1 MNNQIKMVYLFFVF
15 VCGTFLHAIT
25 NYEDAESKMT
35 NKWQLY
41 DNKSSEWHIGNI
53 YDSEAKSQVITF
65 GGKSVANGYILGAKD
80 GQRAW
85 NNKKEKNIEWS
96 IKSSAYFSIYISVQ
110 TKKGHRYIYY
120 TPSGISKGFSKNVY
134 VHHGLG
140 LSVSDGKWHTFRR
153 NLTEDLKKYESDNEI
168 ITVNAFLIRG
178 EASIDNITLFNP
190 LVIPLDNGNSNDS
203 IVEDG
208 EDRKTDGWTVSSGG
222 TVSNVYDSVKGS
234 RVIKL
239 SANEYKYY
247 TLGIKNGA
255 GSKKIKWD
263 MKINKSFYVYVNIT
277 TRKGRRFLYY
287 SGISRNRG
295 LSGIA
300 IHYGLGSSA
309 TNGVWQTYTRDIEA
323 DLKGYESDNS
333 LISIDSF
340 KVRATDSSYV
350 DNIELLSLGGG
361 IVVGGQ
367 DITAPIITL
376 NGTSTITLKQGSP
389 YIEQKATAIDGV
401 DGSVVVNISGLVNVN
416 RVGTYT
422 ITYTARD
429 KSGNKAVKNRIVN
442 VVKEAVA
449 LDSLEFMGLIYST
462 SITSSS
468 AMVVWSLNN
477 LSSSMVEYGLTN
489 KYGMKTFKES
499 SFSKRTYSQSIIGLK
514 PNTLYHY
521 RVISEDKNGYSVV
534 SNDQTFKTL
543 KLKSV
548 ETIKTLTE
556 IAPPDLSKY
565 IERSPRKMN
574 SIIPAGF
581 VEKPF
586 IDSLPLLSPTVIE
599 KTRGYILYSRAITQ
613 PVFRKTHPQSWER
626 LIKLSAFA
634 TKGEYEPLTF
644 SLYPLKN
651 VNNLRVV
658 VSDLSSGNA
667 VISQDNLDLRA
678 VTYWN
683 IRYPSYLSKGT
694 YRMQPELLEEVN
706 SIALTKGIN
715 QRFWIKIHVPTNTPA
730 GIYRGYVTL
739 YEEGASKGLQIPIE
753 FKVLNFAL
761 KRDPKKH
768 YSAYF
773 GKSSTQFKKLQGL
786 ALETARTNELKS
798 MLSYGLDQFPS
809 IYLSYVQNQDKLI
822 VHNEALIDEMVR
834 LGFKGPIPLVEG
846 MREIYDLYYPKGKYK
861 QPSSHWDVPVI
872 PPANHPIYNKVEQV
886 FRSLKEYGA
895 SKGWPEFIVAPMDEV
910 NTPSAD
916 FAGRVFQAVKRAG
929 IKTFINKNPN
939 ASDVLT
945 YQKLNAV
952 DSWCSKTYVY
962 SYDEVKSRNQ
972 YDYWIYPNH
981 NSGEVKNQTIMQKG
995 GRMTYGYGLWKSGYS
1010 TLFPWHW
1017 HWIPLGLKDQFDYLG
1032 GKQSGSGMRM
1042 DENQKIIPA
1051 VYWEAFREGYDD
1063 LRYLYTLQDS
1073 IVKRAESPN
1082 TQCQILIQEGK
1093 KLLQEIWDSIVP
1105 QSAYEDSNVWS
1116 DESFKARRLQIATL
1130 IEKLVVYPTTNQRV
1144 SPSVLVNTRAVN
1156 DLNSDTLIIERNLG
1170 SSLLL
1175 EYDLAPNGIS
1185 SWKSVAQETTL
1196 ETSGNGNIL
1205 FSVNVDL
1212 KHNSTGGRS
1221 GKLINWPR
1229 ISTFIRKGEIILPEY
1244 DYLYFKVK
1252 ITSNRSTKIDFATP
1266 MLINFQSYEGGNSDY
1281 KVNLGTREGVWVS
1294 IAVPIK
1300 EMITNSNKPVSQW
1313 NFLKLI
1319 QFTIA
1324 ERFYMDKTK
1333 FSFEFKEISLVKFTK
1348 ATIQTI
1354 DSSEIVSKSSV
1365 EYPVTVRGYGFKKA
1379 QQLGDNMVAV
1389 ILDNDG
1395 KEILRQVIKI
1405 KENVK
1410 FIFNISNLKLKSY
1423 KLKVSIVNLEGS
1435 STMSKVKKLKVIP

>member
-1 MNNQIKMVYLFFVF
+1 MMQTSMATDHVWS
-15 VCGTFLHAIT
+15 TFDLH
-25 NYEDAESKMT
+25 
-35 NKWQLY
+35 
-41 DNKSSEWHIGNI
+41 
-53 YDSEAKSQVITF
+53 
-65 GGKSVANGYILGAKD
+65 
-80 GQRAW
+80 
-85 NNKKEKNIEWS
+85 
-96 IKSSAYFSIYISVQ
+96 
-110 TKKGHRYIYY
+110 
-120 TPSGISKGFSKNVY
+120 
-134 VHHGLG
+134 
-140 LSVSDGKWHTFRR
+140 
-153 NLTEDLKKYESDNEI
+153 
-168 ITVNAFLIRG
+168 
-178 EASIDNITLFNP
+178 
-190 LVIPLDNGNSNDS
+190 LVI
-203 IVEDG
+203 
-208 EDRKTDGWTVSSGG
+208 
-222 TVSNVYDSVKGS
+222 
-234 RVIKL
+234 
-239 SANEYKYY
+239 
-247 TLGIKNGA
+247 
-255 GSKKIKWD
+255 
-263 MKINKSFYVYVNIT
+263 
-277 TRKGRRFLYY
+277 
-287 SGISRNRG
+287 
-295 LSGIA
+295 
-300 IHYGLGSSA
+300 
-309 TNGVWQTYTRDIEA
+309 
-323 DLKGYESDNS
+323 
-333 LISIDSF
+333 
-340 KVRATDSSYV
+340 
-350 DNIELLSLGGG
+350 
-361 IVVGGQ
+361 
-367 DITAPIITL
+367 
-376 NGTSTITLKQGSP
+376 
-389 YIEQKATAIDGV
+389 
-401 DGSVVVNISGLVNVN
+401 
-416 RVGTYT
+416 
-422 ITYTARD
+422 
-429 KSGNKAVKNRIVN
+429 
-442 VVKEAVA
+442 A
-449 LDSLEFMGLIYST
+449 LE
-462 SITSSS
+462 
-468 AMVVWSLNN
+468 
-477 LSSSMVEYGLTN
+477 
-489 KYGMKTFKES
+489 
-499 SFSKRTYSQSIIGLK
+499 
-514 PNTLYHY
+514 
-521 RVISEDKNGYSVV
+521 
-534 SNDQTFKTL
+534 
-543 KLKSV
+543 
-548 ETIKTLTE
+548 
-556 IAPPDLSKY
+556 
-565 IERSPRKMN
+565 
-574 SIIPAGF
+574 
-581 VEKPF
+581 
-586 IDSLPLLSPTVIE
+586 
-599 KTRGYILYSRAITQ
+599 
-613 PVFRKTHPQSWER
+613 
-626 LIKLSAFA
+626 
-634 TKGEYEPLTF
+634 
-644 SLYPLKN
+644 
-651 VNNLRVV
+651 
-658 VSDLSSGNA
+658 
-667 VISQDNLDLRA
+667 LDL
-678 VTYWN
+678 
-683 IRYPSYLSKGT
+683 I
-694 YRMQPELLEEVN
+694 
-706 SIALTKGIN
+706 
-715 QRFWIKIHVPTNTPA
+715 
-730 GIYRGYVTL
+730 
-739 YEEGASKGLQIPIE
+739 LQISIE

-786 ALETARTNELKS
+786 ALETARTNELQS

-916 FAGRVFQAVKRAG
+916 FAGRVFQALKRAG

-939 ASDVLT
+939 ASDALT
-945 YQKLNAV
+945 YQNLNAV

-962 SYDEVKSRNQ
+962 SYDEVKARNQ

-1082 TQCQILIQEGK
+1082 AQCQTLIQEGK
-1093 KLLQEIWDSIVP
+1093 KLLQEIWNSIVP
-1105 QSAYEDSNVWS
+1105 QSAYADSNVWS
-1116 DESFKARRLQIATL
+1116 DENFKARRLQIATL

-1144 SPSVLVNTRAVN
+1144 SPSVLVKTRAVN

-1185 SWKSVAQETTL
+1185 SWKPVAQETTL

-1212 KHNSTGGRS
+1212 KHNSKGGTS

-1229 ISTFIRKGEIILPEY
+1229 ISTFIRKGEIVLPEY

-1252 ITSNRSTKIDFATP
+1252 ITSNRSQKIDFATP

-1300 EMITNSNKPVSQW
+1300 EMINNSNKPVAQW
-1313 NFLKLI
+1313 KFLKLI

-1333 FSFEFKEISLVKFTK
+1333 FSFEFKEISLIKFTK

-1379 QQLGDNMVAV
+1379 QQLRDNMVAV
-1389 ILDNDG
+1389 ILDSEG
-1395 KEILRQVIKI
+1395 KEILRQVMKI

-1410 FIFNISNLKLKSY
+1410 FIFNISSLKLKSY
-1423 KLKVSIVNLEGS
+1423 KLKVSIVNSEGS
-1435 STMSKVKKLKVIP
+1435 TTMSKVKNLKIIP